1 MRAPISVS
9 DGAYS
14 ADFAAYYDVITC
26 HKDYDA
32 EGEALV
38 QMVGPA
44 QPRVWPRVLDVGC
57 GTGTHAA
64 FLADRGY
71 DVTAIDT
78 SPEMARRAAAKAR
91 SATVIAGELAA
102 LGPQQF
108 DFACSLYNVVNCLES
123 LTELLGFAR
132 QIASRLVEGG
142 GLVVEAWNP
151 IAVVAEPPETVVRTY
166 ETDEGPLT
174 RTVVPRPD
182 FLNQRLELDYEIV
195 EPSGRTVVITHRLL
209 LFSPLEVE
217 YALRQAGFRD
227 VEVLT
232 ALPEL
237 AEASAS
243 DRMLAF
249 TAVKADARA

>member
-1 MRAPISVS
+1 MDAPTPLS
-9 DGAYS
+9 DEAYD
-14 ADFAAYYDVITC
+14 ADFAAYYDVITS

-38 QMVGPA
+38 QMIEAAPSRA
-44 QPRVWPRVLDVGC
+44 SPRVLDVGC

-64 FLADRGY
+64 FLAERGY

-91 SATVIAGELAA
+91 SASVIAGDLAV
-102 LGPQQF
+102 LDVGQF
-108 DFACSLYNVVNCLES
+108 DFACSLFNVVNCFES
-123 LTELLGFAR
+123 LAQLLTVAR
-132 QIASRLVEGG
+132 EIASRLVEGG
-142 GLVVEAWNP
+142 VLVVEAWNP

-166 ETDEGPLT
+166 ETDAGPLT

-182 FLNQRLELDYEIV
+182 FLHQRLELDYEIL
-195 EPSGRTVVITHRLL
+195 EPSGRTLIVTHRLL

-217 YALRQAGFRD
+217 FALRQAGFRD

-237 AEASAS
+237 AEASVS

-249 TAVKADARA
+249 TAIKADAPA